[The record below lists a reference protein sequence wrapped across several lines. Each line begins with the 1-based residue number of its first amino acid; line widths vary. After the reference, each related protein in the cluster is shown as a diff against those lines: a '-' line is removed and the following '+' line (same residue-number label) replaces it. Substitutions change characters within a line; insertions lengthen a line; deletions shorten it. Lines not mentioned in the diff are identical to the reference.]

1 MNIVRV
7 KEKSYW
13 NGFYSPPPKL
23 VGSALYIADF
33 PTSAVVSRHDL
44 VACNILG
51 ESVQW
56 WFFVLRE
63 GSVIETTWEKLTDEQ
78 QLWVRV
84 AIIEGDNGRSISYN
98 PDNFPYNNDNC
109 YALEVLEQL

>member
-1 MNIVRV
+1 MNIIRV
-7 KEKSYW
+7 KAYW
-13 NGFYSPPPKL
+13 WFPPPEL
-23 VGSALYIADF
+23 VGSVLYIADF
-33 PTSAVVSRHDL
+33 PASAVVSRHDL
-44 VACNILG
+44 VVCNILG
-51 ESVQW
+51 SYQIQW